1 MIMIRNAQ
9 GEGGTGTGAQ
19 VLYSYS
25 IPQHTHA
32 RVNRRQ
38 RLLVHQCLSPSC
50 AHRSAWELASA
61 TAVLV

>member
-19 VLYSYS
+19 VLYS